1 MQLPN
6 SIAAAIKVHGI
17 KPVIGVLARAL
28 VSLAHAVGSDLEFNC
43 DLGNVNIERKTIKK
57 ND

>member
-6 SIAAAIKVHGI
+6 SIAAAIQVHGI

-28 VSLAHAVGSDLEFNC
+28 VSLAHAAGNDLAFNC
-43 DLGNVNIERKTIKK
+43 DLGTVIIERKTIKT